1 MLNWT
6 KPIVFDDSDRALVER
21 ALSGRVAPLGFARSL
36 FGGHE
41 ARINWGYLHRALL
54 RGYKDGSIVSFK
66 LSKYGDLSVN
76 WFTQYVEP
84 KPAPTPTITH
94 VEPIQPSVIPA
105 IPDDD
110 KPLFTARHKKK
121 RIFKLV
127 EHFKDIVPL
136 KILVLWKL
144 KRDNDYIHSESA
156 RAQRE
161 REFTGC
167 AGPGDWTTWNSKFK
181 LFPSYFKGAVT
192 KRTLEQIIADNR
204 AERNTAH
211 YMV

>member
-1 MLNWT
+1 MLPMLNWT
-6 KPIVFDDSDRALVER
+6 KPVIFDDADRTLVER

-36 FGGHE
+36 FGGRE

-54 RGYKDGSIVSFK
+54 RGYKTGDIVSFK

-76 WFTQYVEP
+76 WFTEYNAPQSFP
-84 KPAPTPTITH
+84 PAPIHYTEKITP
-94 VEPIQPSVIPA
+94 SCIPA

-121 RIFKLV
+121 RIFRIV

-136 KILVLWKL
+136 KVLVLWKL
-144 KRDNDYIHSESA
+144 KRDNDYLHSESA

-181 LFPSYFKGAVT
+181 LFPEYFKGAVT
-192 KRTLEQIIADNR
+192 KRTREQIIADNR
-204 AERNTAH
+204 KQIAD
-211 YMV
+211 MV